1 MLAVYS
7 HSIVGVNEQDEMGRT
22 PLHVAIE
29 TKQLPVIDL
38 LVVNA
43 QTDLNLADNQGQ
55 TPLHAAV
62 KTGRLDIVQRI
73 VAMSKR
79 IAGGKMDFLGSNDRI
94 PLHYAVAGNFPEIVK
109 LLLKN
114 GSNPLKQDKK
124 GMTPVGVAA
133 LKGFLHI
140 LHIIFRWHTE
150 DALHTMS
157 GNLVYTSEELLEVVT
172 DRDGLNLL
180 HLAVQ
185 SGNVE
190 VIAYLI
196 HQRVNTRARMKDGST
211 TMHLAC
217 KGGILQIVKL
227 LASDSWLIHAGNF
240 NNITPLHVATRYN
253 QHEVLEYL
261 LSQNANPEDLTIE
274 GLTLS
279 LIHI

>member
-1 MLAVYS
+1 
-7 HSIVGVNEQDEMGRT
+7 
-22 PLHVAIE
+22 
-29 TKQLPVIDL
+29 
-38 LVVNA
+38 
-43 QTDLNLADNQGQ
+43 
-55 TPLHAAV
+55 
-62 KTGRLDIVQRI
+62 
-73 VAMSKR
+73 
-79 IAGGKMDFLGSNDRI
+79 
-94 PLHYAVAGNFPEIVK
+94 
-109 LLLKN
+109 LKN

-274 GLTLS
+274 GLTGLLVAS
-279 LIHI
+279 SFGALAAVDVLIRHNVYIKALDEDERTVLHYAVGNTRVLNYLTEV